1 MCNGTTLEEWQVR
14 CIEHLL
20 RIGNTRAVLLIVD
33 DAVASSSPFQT
44 LKRAA
49 KKTSSRRVMFDVYD
63 RFFSRSRAARRVNIA
78 QFLSRATILRC
89 RTVRVGRYSGYFT
102 EEDVQTIRKFNLD
115 FIIRFAFG
123 IIRGEILRAARYGV
137 WSFHHDD
144 EEKYRGTPPGF
155 WEIYNGDNVTGA
167 MLQRLT
173 DRLDA
178 GVVLKRGFLKTIHYS
193 YPRNRDSISYE
204 SARWPAQVCVDIRN
218 GSAAYLNGVPSRTNG
233 PIMRSPSNVQM
244 IIFSLKVFRNAAIRI
259 FRFLFCHEMW
269 NIGIIASPITAF
281 LNPKV
286 KTRIR
291 WLPQTRSNWF
301 LSDPFGIFKDDKLTI
316 LCEDFD
322 YRTSRGIISSVESA
336 QTARPLIRPA
346 IVLPVHTSYPYLIMF
361 EGEIYCIPETANA
374 REVALFK
381 AVEFP
386 NRWVRVSLLISDFA
400 GVDCTVFRHNGSWWL
415 FCVSLDRG
423 DHALYV
429 WHAKNLVGPWRPHSS
444 NPVKIDIRSARPAGT
459 PFIHKGYLI
468 RPAQDCSRAYG
479 GSIVL
484 NRVTRL
490 TTTEFREEPI
500 ARVEADPEGS
510 FPDGLHTLSAV
521 RGFTL
526 IDGKRFGF
534 SLTALWHSAA
544 RLRFDTSTQYI
555 HEEAFGMT
563 KQFLEH
569 SH

>member
-1 MCNGTTLEEWQVR
+1 
-14 CIEHLL
+14 
-20 RIGNTRAVLLIVD
+20 
-33 DAVASSSPFQT
+33 
-44 LKRAA
+44 
-49 KKTSSRRVMFDVYD
+49 
-63 RFFSRSRAARRVNIA
+63 
-78 QFLSRATILRC
+78 
-89 RTVRVGRYSGYFT
+89 
-102 EEDVQTIRKFNLD
+102 
-115 FIIRFAFG
+115 
-123 IIRGEILRAARYGV
+123 
-137 WSFHHDD
+137 
-144 EEKYRGTPPGF
+144 
-155 WEIYNGDNVTGA
+155 

-429 WHAKNLVGPWRPHSS
+429 WHEESGWTVEATFIKSSQDRYPFSTSCGHSFHSQGLFDSSSTGLLESIWRIHRAESGDTTDDNGVQRGTDSTSGGRPGRLFPRWTPHS
-444 NPVKIDIRSARPAGT
+444 VRS
-459 PFIHKGYLI
+459 
-468 RPAQDCSRAYG
+468 
-479 GSIVL
+479 
-484 NRVTRL
+484 
-490 TTTEFREEPI
+490 
-500 ARVEADPEGS
+500 
-510 FPDGLHTLSAV
+510 
-521 RGFTL
+521 
-526 IDGKRFGF
+526 KRFH
-534 SLTALWHSAA
+534 A
-544 RLRFDTSTQYI
+544 Y
-555 HEEAFGMT
+555 
-563 KQFLEH
+563 
-569 SH
+569 